1 MCEITFNTTEV
12 AMNNQTAL
20 DEYSQAL
27 RLGQKE
33 YRELLMAGKHPHPE
47 VLDEILPEL
56 ATESIFQVG
65 LVDIPTDRIVG
76 TKTAGR
82 TTAFTATFRPL
93 LDQKSEFGM
102 KWISLC
108 KAHLSDTGITEP
120 IECFEYLGNF
130 YVQEGNKRVSVLR
143 HFDAPRI
150 PGNVRRV
157 LPAQS
162 EDPQIKAYYEFLDFY
177 KVSRLYTLQF
187 RRPGDYARLLSYLG
201 KRSDEVWTEEERRNF
216 NAYFH
221 YFRDAF
227 FAVKTGDQEILPEE
241 ALLLWLKLYPF
252 QSIGQIS
259 GSQLKKSISALWEDV
274 VSSTNKEE
282 AVKVQTK
289 AEDEGKSS
297 LVSRIVSVLDTL
309 DVAFV
314 HQLEADRSSWVM
326 GHEEGKKHI
335 AELFKD
341 RIRVRSYYGAN
352 TPEAAEQLIEQA
364 VAEGAEVVFTTA
376 PPLSRA
382 TLKAAVKY
390 PKIRFLNCSVD
401 QPYSSLRA
409 YYGRIYE
416 AKFITG
422 AIAGA
427 MANDDRIGYIASY
440 PIFGVT
446 ASINAFALGAQ
457 FTNPRAQIEL
467 RWSCVEGT
475 PQADFFADGIRVVS
489 NRNASTLSCGQDFCN
504 YGTYLM
510 DSRGDLIPL
519 GTPLWVWGNFY
530 EFVIRSILAGGWK
543 REKGDT
549 TALNYW
555 LGMDSGVIDVQLS
568 EKLPEGVRQMALL
581 LKKGL
586 REGTLD
592 PFMRKIIA
600 QDGTVKN
607 DGSRKLPPEELLR
620 MDWLCEN
627 VVGKIPPFEEILP
640 ISQDMVRELGLYRDS
655 IPTEKERRLHEDFD
669 HLR

>member
-1 MCEITFNTTEV
+1 MNT
-12 AMNNQTAL
+12 QIAL

-33 YRELLMAGKHPHPE
+33 YRELLMANKNPHPE
-47 VLDEILPEL
+47 VLDELLPEVS
-56 ATESIFQVG
+56 TETVVSVG
-65 LVDIPTDRIVG
+65 LVDIPTERIVG

-82 TTAFTATFRPL
+82 ITAFTATFRPL
-93 LDQKSEFGM
+93 LEQKSEFGT
-102 KWISLC
+102 KWVSLC
-108 KAHLSDTGITEP
+108 KAHLGDTGITDP

-157 LPAQS
+157 LPARS
-162 EDPQIKAYYEFLDFY
+162 EEPRIKAYYEFLDFY
-177 KVSRLYTLQF
+177 KVSRLYTVQF

-201 KRSDEVWTEEERRNF
+201 KRSDEVWTEEERRTF
-216 NAYFH
+216 NSYYH
-221 YFRDAF
+221 YFLEAFQSLHTRDN
-227 FAVKTGDQEILPEE
+227 VLPEE

-252 QSIGQIS
+252 QELGRQSAA
-259 GSQLKKSISALWEDV
+259 QLKQSLIALRDDV
-274 VSSTNKEE
+274 IANARKEE
-282 AVKVQTK
+282 SVKVQTK
-289 AEDEGKSS
+289 AEDEGKTSI
-297 LVSRIVSVLDTL
+297 VSRIASVLDIL

-314 HQLEADRSSWVM
+314 HQLEADRSAWVM
-326 GHEEGKKHI
+326 GHEEGSKHI
-335 AELFKD
+335 AELFGD

-352 TPEAAEQLIEQA
+352 TPEAAEALLEQA
-364 VAEGAEVVFTTA
+364 VSEGAQVVFTTA

-401 QPYSSLRA
+401 QPYPSLRT

-427 MANDDRIGYIASY
+427 MAGDDRIGYIASY

-457 FTNPRAQIEL
+457 LTNPRAQIEL

-475 PQADFFADGIRVVS
+475 PQADFFEDGIRVVS

-519 GTPLWVWGNFY
+519 GTPMWVWGNFY
-530 EFVIRSILAGGWK
+530 EFVIRSILSGGWK
-543 REKGDT
+543 REKGDA

-555 LGMDSGVIDVQLS
+555 LGMDSGVIGVRLS
-568 EKLPEGVRQMALL
+568 DKLPEGVRQMALML
-581 LKKGL
+581 EKGL

-592 PFMRKIIA
+592 PFQRKIIA
-600 QDGTVKN
+600 QDGSVKN
-607 DGSRKLPPEELLR
+607 DGTRKLPPEELLR

-627 VVGKIPPFEEILP
+627 VVGKIPPFEDILP
-640 ISQDMVRELGLYRDS
+640 ISQSMVRELGLYRDT
-655 IPTEKERRLHEDFD
+655 IPTEKERRLHEDFN

>member
-1 MCEITFNTTEV
+1 MNT
-12 AMNNQTAL
+12 QTAQ

-33 YRELLMAGKHPHPE
+33 YKELLAAGKNPHPA
-47 VLDEILPEL
+47 VLDEILPEFS
-56 ATESIFQVG
+56 TEAVVSVG
-65 LVDIPTDRIVG
+65 LVDIPTVRIVG

-82 TTAFTATFRPL
+82 ITAFTATFRPL
-93 LDQKSEFGM
+93 LEPKTEFGM

-108 KAHLSDTGITEP
+108 KAHLGDTGITDP

-157 LPAQS
+157 LPARS
-162 EDPQIKAYYEFLDFY
+162 EDPRIKAYYEFLDFY
-177 KVSRLYTLQF
+177 KVSRLYSIQF
-187 RRPGDYARLLSYLG
+187 RRPGDYARLLSSIG
-201 KRSDEVWTEEERRNF
+201 KNFNEVWSEEDRRTF
-216 NAYFH
+216 NSYYH
-221 YFRDAF
+221 YFLEAF
-227 FAVKTGDQEILPEE
+227 YSLNAQDDVLPEE
-241 ALLLWLKLYPF
+241 ALLLWLKIYSF
-252 QSIGQIS
+252 QDLGTLSAAE
-259 GSQLKKSISALWEDV
+259 LKKRLTALRDDVIASA
-274 VSSTNKEE
+274 NKED
-282 AVKVQTK
+282 AVKFQTK
-289 AEDEGKSS
+289 AQDDSSIS
-297 LVSRIVSVLDTL
+297 LVSRLYGILDRL

-314 HQLEADRSSWVM
+314 HQMEASRSAWVQ
-326 GHEEGKKHI
+326 GHEEGREHI
-335 AELFKD
+335 EQIFGD

-352 TPEAAEQLIEQA
+352 TPETAEALIEQA
-364 VAEGAEVVFTTA
+364 VDEGAQVVFTTA

-382 TLKAAVKY
+382 TLKMAVKY

-401 QPYSSLRA
+401 QPYSSLRT
-409 YYGRIYE
+409 YYGRIFE

-427 MANDDRIGYIASY
+427 MANEDRIGYIASY
-440 PIFGVT
+440 PIFGVP
-446 ASINAFALGAQ
+446 ASINAFSLGAQ
-457 FTNPRAQIEL
+457 MTNPRAQIEL

-475 PQADFFADGIRVVS
+475 PQADFFEDGIRVVS
-489 NRNASTLSCGQDFCN
+489 NRNAPTQNSRCQDFCN

-519 GTPLWVWGNFY
+519 GTPLWVWGKFY
-530 EFVIRSILAGGWK
+530 EFVIRSILTGGWK
-543 REKGDT
+543 REKGDA

-581 LKKGL
+581 LKKSL
-586 REGTLD
+586 RDGTLD
-592 PFMRKIIA
+592 PFCRKIIA
-600 QDGTVKN
+600 QDGSVKN
-607 DGSRKLPPEELLR
+607 DGTRKIPPEELLR

-640 ISQDMVRELGLYRDS
+640 ISQNMVRELGLYRDN
-655 IPTEKERRLHEDFD
+655 IPTEKEKRHHEDFD